1 MGRNNSI
8 KLNGCTFLPV
18 AGGGEPELLLSHIK
32 QRLKLVKLVLL
43 FLAVWLG
50 SETDVHAQLL
60 KEKILIGR
68 IEWVDLPEIKVKH
81 KARIDT
87 GAKTTSMHAKNIEE
101 VMRGG
106 ELFVKFIT
114 EDDEGK
120 PIEVTRK
127 VDTTQKVAN
136 AGGSVMKRY
145 VIKEKVK
152 MGNIEREVSVNL
164 NDRSKMDYKF
174 LVGRNLLLGRF
185 IVDVAR
191 SHVLG
196 D

>member
-1 MGRNNSI
+1 MKVVFSFLI
-8 KLNGCTFLPV
+8 LMVAFLP
-18 AGGGEPELLLSHIK
+18 
-32 QRLKLVKLVLL
+32 
-43 FLAVWLG
+43 LG
-50 SETDVHAQLL
+50 HTQLL
-60 KEKILIGR
+60 KEKVLIGR
-68 IEWVDLPEIKVKH
+68 IEWVELPELKIKH

-87 GAKTTSMHAKNIEE
+87 GAKTTSLHAVNIQE
-101 VMRGG
+101 VEQRG
-106 ELFVKFIT
+106 ELHVKFQT
-114 EDDEGK
+114 LDAEGK
-120 PIEVTRK
+120 TIELVRK
-127 VDTTQKVAN
+127 VDSTQKVSN
-136 AGGSVMKRY
+136 TAGFVSKRY

-152 MGNIEREVSVNL
+152 MGSIEREVSVNL

>member
-1 MGRNNSI
+1 LKAI
-8 KLNGCTFLPV
+8 ALF
-18 AGGGEPELLLSHIK
+18 LLLCFGLNSSPA
-32 QRLKLVKLVLL
+32 L
-43 FLAVWLG
+43 
-50 SETDVHAQLL
+50 AQLL
-60 KEKILIGR
+60 KEKVLIGR
-68 IEWVDLPEIKVKH
+68 VEWVELPEVKIKH

-87 GAKTTSMHAKNIEE
+87 GAKTTSMHAVNIEE
-101 VMRGG
+101 VDQRG
-106 ELFVKFIT
+106 ELFVKFQTYDSENKIV
-114 EDDEGK
+114 
-120 PIEVTRK
+120 EVVRK
-127 VDTTQKVAN
+127 VDTIQRVSNT
-136 AGGSVMKRY
+136 AGFVSRRY

-152 MGNIEREVSVNL
+152 MGNIEREVLINL

>member
-1 MGRNNSI
+1 MKGVFLFIFLSMGIVTSSY
-8 KLNGCTFLPV
+8 P
-18 AGGGEPELLLSHIK
+18 
-32 QRLKLVKLVLL
+32 
-43 FLAVWLG
+43 
-50 SETDVHAQLL
+50 QLL

-68 IEWVDLPEIKVKH
+68 IEWVTLPELKIKH

-87 GAKTTSMHAKNIEE
+87 GAKTTSMHAVNIEE
-101 VMRGG
+101 VEQRG
-106 ELFVKFIT
+106 ELFVKFQT
-114 EDDEGK
+114 VDSEGK
-120 PIEVTRK
+120 TVEVVRK
-127 VDTTQKVAN
+127 VDSIQKVSN
-136 AGGSVMKRY
+136 TAGFVTKRY
-145 VIKEKVK
+145 VIKEKIK
-152 MGNIEREVSVNL
+152 LGNIEREVNVNL

>member
-1 MGRNNSI
+1 MDYDEDTNFFEKGSRVKVILS
-8 KLNGCTFLPV
+8 FLFI
-18 AGGGEPELLLSHIK
+18 LLMAIP
-32 QRLKLVKLVLL
+32 Q
-43 FLAVWLG
+43 G
-50 SETDVHAQLL
+50 HAQLL
-60 KEKILIGR
+60 KEKVLIGR
-68 IEWVDLPEIKVKH
+68 IEWVDMPDMKIKH

-87 GAKTTSMHAKNIEE
+87 GAKTTSLHAVNIEE
-101 VMRGG
+101 VEQRG
-106 ELFVKFIT
+106 ELFVKFQT
-114 EDDEGK
+114 VDTEGK
-120 PIEVTRK
+120 TIDLLRK
-127 VDTTQKVAN
+127 VDSTQKVSN
-136 AGGSVMKRY
+136 TAGFVSKRY

-164 NDRSKMDYKF
+164 NDRTKMDYKF

>member
-1 MGRNNSI
+1 LKAI
-8 KLNGCTFLPV
+8 ALF
-18 AGGGEPELLLSHIK
+18 LLLCFGLNSSTA
-32 QRLKLVKLVLL
+32 L
-43 FLAVWLG
+43 
-50 SETDVHAQLL
+50 AQLL
-60 KEKILIGR
+60 KEKVLIGR
-68 IEWVDLPEIKVKH
+68 VEWVDLPEVKIKH

-87 GAKTTSMHAKNIEE
+87 GAKTTSMHAVNIEE
-101 VMRGG
+101 VDQRG
-106 ELFVKFIT
+106 ELFVKFQTYDSQNKIV
-114 EDDEGK
+114 
-120 PIEVTRK
+120 EVVRK
-127 VDTTQKVAN
+127 VDTIQRVSNT
-136 AGGSVMKRY
+136 AGFVSRRY

-152 MGNIEREVSVNL
+152 IGNIEREVLINL

>member
-1 MGRNNSI
+1 M
-8 KLNGCTFLPV
+8 KAL
-18 AGGGEPELLLSHIK
+18 
-32 QRLKLVKLVLL
+32 LL
-43 FLAVWLG
+43 FLFLFVG
-50 SETDVHAQLL
+50 SSIDSSAQLL

-68 IEWVDLPEIKVKH
+68 IEWVSLPDLKIKH

-87 GAKTTSMHAKNIEE
+87 GAKTTSMHAVNIEE
-101 VMRGG
+101 VEQRG
-106 ELFVKFIT
+106 ELSVKFQT
-114 EDDEGK
+114 VDADGNK
-120 PIEVTRK
+120 IEVVRK
-127 VDTTQKVAN
+127 VDMTQKVAN
-136 AGGSVMKRY
+136 TSGFVTKRY
-145 VIKEKVK
+145 VIKEKIK
-152 MGNIEREVSVNL
+152 IGKIEREILVNL

>member
-1 MGRNNSI
+1 MFMA
-8 KLNGCTFLPV
+8 FLPS
-18 AGGGEPELLLSHIK
+18 GHS
-32 QRLKLVKLVLL
+32 
-43 FLAVWLG
+43 
-50 SETDVHAQLL
+50 QLL

-68 IEWVDLPEIKVKH
+68 VEWVEVLGMQIKH

-87 GAKTTSMHAKNIEE
+87 GAKTTSLHAVNVEE
-101 VMRGG
+101 VEQRG
-106 ELFVKFIT
+106 ELFVKFQT
-114 EDDEGK
+114 LDGEGK
-120 PIEVTRK
+120 PIEVLKK
-127 VDTTQKVAN
+127 VDSTQKVSN
-136 AGGSVMKRY
+136 TSGFVTKRY
-145 VIKEKVK
+145 VIKEKIK
-152 MGNIEREVSVNL
+152 IGNIEREVSINL

>member
-1 MGRNNSI
+1 MKI
-8 KLNGCTFLPV
+8 
-18 AGGGEPELLLSHIK
+18 A
-32 QRLKLVKLVLL
+32 LL
-43 FLAVWLG
+43 FLISWLCIG
-50 SETDVHAQLL
+50 EIGHAQLL
-60 KEKILIGR
+60 KEKVLIGR
-68 IEWVDLPEIKVKH
+68 IEWVELSSIKVRH

-101 VMRGG
+101 VMRNG

-114 EDDEGK
+114 EDNEGK
-120 PIEVTRK
+120 PLEVLRK
-127 VDTTQKVAN
+127 VDTTQRVSN
-136 AGGSVMKRY
+136 AGGLVTKRY
-145 VIKEKVK
+145 VIREKVK
-152 MGNIEREVSVNL
+152 LGKIEKEVLINL
-164 NDRSKMDYKF
+164 NDRSKMQYKF